1 MTYLQS
7 MRYVV
12 VPQAIRRVIPPL
24 LNEFVILI
32 KDTSLVIALGLAASQ
47 FDLYSTSQDLYSST
61 FSATAFIAVALGY
74 LAVTLPLIA
83 LVNYVERR
91 LRSGLVGVGGAH

>member
-1 MTYLQS
+1 
-7 MRYVV
+7 
-12 VPQAIRRVIPPL
+12 
-24 LNEFVILI
+24 
-32 KDTSLVIALGLAASQ
+32 
-47 FDLYSTSQDLYSST
+47 
-61 FSATAFIAVALGY
+61 VALGY